1 MVKDLFLEFTLTLRD
16 ECLGGCSSDSDCKGP
31 NQKCDPYGRC
41 KTNCTVQRDC
51 KWTENCDDDNKI
63 CRPKCSEDDDCK
75 GEVCDKF
82 KGLCVPGKK

>member
-31 NQKCDPYGRC
+31 NQKCD
-41 KTNCTVQRDC
+41 
-51 KWTENCDDDNKI
+51 EDNKI